1 MMSVRGTTV
10 IHPSRILMNRTRTA
24 RRSPLSRCPRSP
36 VLQRS
41 PPVKPQRPVHADR
54 GAPQC
59 RYVRVERTAT
69 PTFGTASMCASAVLV
84 GIGNTLPGRSNADT
98 DMVRDGTYRML
109 RKVADRAFEE
119 AAFRDIARLESRGP
133 AADAILSYRLHRS
146 GASSRATADDPR
158 QLVERRP
165 RLTPRRPELTE
176 DGGDRRPLLEQRL
189 AGLEQALGVGT
200 GQRAAD
206 GQRSRNPST
215 PSSRTASIVANG
227 CTPPRVVM
235 GPGGG

>member
-1 MMSVRGTTV
+1 
-10 IHPSRILMNRTRTA
+10 
-24 RRSPLSRCPRSP
+24 
-36 VLQRS
+36 
-41 PPVKPQRPVHADR
+41 
-54 GAPQC
+54 
-59 RYVRVERTAT
+59 
-69 PTFGTASMCASAVLV
+69 MCESAVLV

-109 RKVADRAFEE
+109 RKVADRTFEE
-119 AAFRDIARLESRGP
+119 AAFRDIARLESHGP

-215 PSSRTASIVANG
+215 SLQPHRIDSSERMFAWSNWLSADDYRARLGGLGTNQQREVVEPS
-227 CTPPRVVM
+227 
-235 GPGGG
+235 GPSNAQGSG